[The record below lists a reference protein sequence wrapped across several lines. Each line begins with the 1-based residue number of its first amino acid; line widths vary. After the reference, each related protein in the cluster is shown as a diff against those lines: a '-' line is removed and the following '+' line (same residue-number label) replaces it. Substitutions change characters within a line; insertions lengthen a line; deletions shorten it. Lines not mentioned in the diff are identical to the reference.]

1 MKKTKD
7 KISKRKLRSS
17 FITTIISISLVLFLL
32 GLSGLLILNS
42 KKLSDYVKENIGFSV
57 ILKENV
63 KEVDIIRLQKDLDAT
78 HYVKST
84 KYITKDEAAE
94 DLKKELGEDFV
105 EFLGFNPL
113 LHSIDVKFYADYAN
127 TDSIAVIEKE
137 LTEYP
142 QIKEVFYQKTLVHL
156 VNENVKKISLII
168 LIFSGIL
175 FFISFTLIN
184 NTIRLSVYS
193 KRFIINTMQLI
204 GATKS
209 FIRWPFLLRSILH
222 GIIGAFI
229 AIGML
234 VAIIYF
240 AQKEL
245 KEVVNFQDIELV
257 GILFLLVILLGILIT
272 WVSTFFA
279 VNKYLRLKTN
289 DLYY

>member
-1 MKKTKD
+1 VKKTKD

>member
-1 MKKTKD
+1 VKKTRD

-17 FITTIISISLVLFLL
+17 FITTIVSISLVLFLL

-142 QIKEVFYQKTLVHL
+142 QIKEVFYQKSLVHL
-156 VNENVKKISLII
+156 VNENVKKISLVI

-204 GATKS
+204 GATRS

-234 VAIIYF
+234 IAIIYF

-245 KEVVNFQDIELV
+245 KEVVSFQDIELV

>member
-1 MKKTKD
+1 MKKTRD

-17 FITTIISISLVLFLL
+17 FITTIVSISLVLFLL

-142 QIKEVFYQKTLVHL
+142 QIKEVFYQKSLVHL
-156 VNENVKKISLII
+156 VNENVKKISLVI

-204 GATKS
+204 GATRS

-234 VAIIYF
+234 IAIIYF

-245 KEVVNFQDIELV
+245 KEVVSFQDIELV